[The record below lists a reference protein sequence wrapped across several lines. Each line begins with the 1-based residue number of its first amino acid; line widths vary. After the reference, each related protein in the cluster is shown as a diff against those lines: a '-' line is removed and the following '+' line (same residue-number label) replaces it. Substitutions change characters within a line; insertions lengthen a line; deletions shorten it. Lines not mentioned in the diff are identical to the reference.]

1 MLFITNWDNERHNEA
16 EGIQNV
22 SSSLAHI
29 PAKALNPT
37 LSHGSPPSLLV
48 FDLEMLV
55 KVMTT
60 N

>member
-22 SSSLAHI
+22 SSLSHF
-29 PAKALNPT
+29 PTEALNPT

>member
-1 MLFITNWDNERHNEA
+1 MLFITNWDNERDNEA
-16 EGIQNV
+16 EGLQNV
-22 SSSLAHI
+22 SSLSHF
-29 PAKALNPT
+29 PAEALDDPT
-37 LSHGSPPSLLV
+37 LSHDSPPSLLV

>member
-16 EGIQNV
+16 EDIQNV
-22 SSSLAHI
+22 SSSLSHF
-29 PAKALNPT
+29 PVEALNPT